1 MDYQRR
7 ENRKLNKIKCTSANA
22 RLGVRI
28 NNGKK
33 EIFDPIRCRFV
44 LCTPEEAV
52 RQTYIRYLIDVLH
65 VPSVAISVEKKITYN
80 NLTRRYDI
88 VVFSKEKC
96 LLIVEC
102 KSPTTK
108 LSEITLQQISVY
120 NSHLHAKYIIL
131 FNGKE
136 ELIYKKINEQYVF
149 QNQLPTYEEMKQAE

>member
-1 MDYQRR
+1 M
-7 ENRKLNKIKCTSANA
+7 NNTNTPTI
-22 RLGVRI
+22 RI

-52 RQTYIRYLIDVLH
+52 RQAYIRYLMDVLQ

-88 VVFSKEKC
+88 VVFSKENC
-96 LLIVEC
+96 LLVVEC

-120 NSHLHAKYIIL
+120 NSHLQAKYIIL
-131 FNGKE
+131 FNGKQE
-136 ELIYKKINEQYVF
+136 IIYKKIEGKYIL
-149 QNQLPTYEEMKQAE
+149 QNQLPMYKEMGGD

>member
-1 MDYQRR
+1 
-7 ENRKLNKIKCTSANA
+7 LNNNHNPT
-22 RLGVRI
+22 VRI
-28 NNGKK
+28 NKGKK

-44 LCTPEEAV
+44 ACTPEEAV
-52 RQTYIRYLIDVLH
+52 RQAYIRYLIDVLQ

-102 KSPTTK
+102 KSPSVK
-108 LSEITLQQISVY
+108 LSEITIQQISVY
-120 NSHLHAKYIIL
+120 NSHLQAKYIIL

-136 ELIYKKINEQYVF
+136 EIIYKKINEEYVR
-149 QNQLPTYEEMKQAE
+149 QKQLTEYKEM